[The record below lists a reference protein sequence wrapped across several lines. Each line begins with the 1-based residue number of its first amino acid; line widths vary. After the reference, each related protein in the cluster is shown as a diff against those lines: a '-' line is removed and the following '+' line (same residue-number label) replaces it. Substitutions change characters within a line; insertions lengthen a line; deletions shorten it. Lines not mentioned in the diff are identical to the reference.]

1 MAHIFG
7 TPYVPPAEPPS
18 FLDAFDFDLASL
30 ASDIQTQRIAKR
42 QSAFE
47 RDDAEVEALDRA
59 RPLGAEKPRVEPKS
73 IDDPTP
79 PARIRW
85 EAPKR
90 RYEAP
95 KPRKPAF

>member
-1 MAHIFG
+1 MAHIF
-7 TPYVPPAEPPS
+7 TPHYQPPAEPPS
-18 FLDAFDFDLASL
+18 FLDAFDFDVVSL
-30 ASDIQTQRIAKR
+30 AQGIQAKR
-42 QSAFE
+42 IEGRQAAFE
-47 RDDAEVEALDRA
+47 REDAEVEALERA

-90 RYEAP
+90 RYVAP
-95 KPRKPAF
+95 KPYKSPF